1 MALVGY
7 KNNSARAYQ
16 NMAIQQA
23 LAAAVDAIRDEA
35 VTRTG
40 SDKQARLDAVQDL
53 AKAVWDYA
61 LARHI

>member
-1 MALVGY
+1 MRY
-7 KNNSARAYQ
+7 KHIASRAYQ

-23 LAAAVDAIRDEA
+23 LAEAVNTIRDEA
-35 VTRTG
+35 ITRTHG
-40 SDKQARLDAVQDL
+40 DERKRQDAVEAL

>member
-23 LAAAVDAIRDEA
+23 LADAVEAIRDET

-40 SDKQARLDAVQDL
+40 ADERKRADSVEAL

-61 LARHI
+61 LARHT